1 LVLAACSATAPTNAP
16 AVVLTISAKT
26 RDIVVFRSSPLVDM
40 VALAPSPPDVDA
52 SQLVEM
58 GRETWLPVGRAWNQL
73 LEKSKKHRSDQLQEV
88 RKRIRRRNEQ

>member
-1 LVLAACSATAPTNAP
+1 MSARTM
-16 AVVLTISAKT
+16 
-26 RDIVVFRSSPLVDM
+26 DIVAFRSSPVVDM

-58 GRETWLPVGRAWNQL
+58 GRGSWLPEGRDWNQL